1 MSAVLVAASP
11 RASMRR
17 ASVIELRQL
26 RSRLQRASAGWGL
39 ALLMIVGCGRG
50 APLAMPV
57 KGTVTFQGSPFA
69 EADVAFTP
77 KGGQPASGRTNPV
90 RNDKGVSRPLIRGLL
105 RFC

>member
-1 MSAVLVAASP
+1 
-11 RASMRR
+11 
-17 ASVIELRQL
+17 
-26 RSRLQRASAGWGL
+26 
-39 ALLMIVGCGRG
+39 MIVGCGRG